1 MNERKIKLNKYN
13 FKYDLIDNILSYFKY
28 QILSEIEE
36 NNNNLPIFNS
46 VLYLI
51 NNMNDYDYSYTLKDI
66 DESLFNKLIEEIV
79 SILN

>member
-51 NNMNDYDYSYTLKDI
+51 NNMNNHDYSYTLKDI
-66 DESLFNKLIEEIV
+66 DDRLFDKLIKEII
-79 SILN
+79 SIL

>member
-51 NNMNDYDYSYTLKDI
+51 NTMNDYDYSYTLKDI

>member
-1 MNERKIKLNKYN
+1 MNKYD

-51 NNMNDYDYSYTLKDI
+51 NTMNDFEYSYTLKDI
-66 DESLFNKLIEEIV
+66 DESLFTKLIEEIV